1 MSVKTKI
8 VFYTQVYFLDAA
20 IEYVKLLAKQ
30 NFEVHVLIELS
41 PNQLKAN
48 ILDINT
54 ELSSYKALTSFQ
66 EVAEDWN
73 LEFLSSYF
81 AKCKSVHFCIYP
93 TKKLRST
100 WSVSETISN
109 FIIELKPDYIQMDDF
124 TQRSAFLLPLFYR
137 LRKKLLLNIHD
148 PISHSGEFQFKRE
161 LQKKIWFWLVPH
173 YVVFS
178 EYSKS
183 ILAPQLSK
191 SKKIT
196 SLRLMP
202 YTVYTSFL
210 DKKNS
215 ESPKNYISFV
225 GRISPYKGI
234 EQFIEAIPKV
244 LAVFP
249 DQQFY
254 IGGKTITGYTPTFLN
269 TTQKNVTIKNA
280 FLTNSNLAAII
291 NDSCLLVCPYKDA
304 TQSGVIM
311 SAYALACPVL
321 VTNTGGL
328 PEYVQEGKTGV
339 IAPPNSAEQ
348 IAVGIIAFLEKKA
361 AKKGVDQLSKEDF
374 TLDFESHNKKYFN
387 TLYKA

>member
-20 IEYVKLLAKQ
+20 IEYVKLLSGQ
-30 NFEVHVLIELS
+30 DFEVHVLIELS

-54 ELSSYKALTSFQ
+54 ELRSYQALTSFQ

-73 LEFLSSYF
+73 LQFLIPYF
-81 AKCKSVHFCIYP
+81 KRCASVHFCVYAS
-93 TKKLRST
+93 KGLKST
-100 WSVSETISN
+100 FKVSSSIGD
-109 FIIELKPDYIQMDDF
+109 FINKTAPDFIHLDDF
-124 TQRSAFLLPLFYR
+124 SQRFLFHLPLFWR
-137 LRKKLLLNIHD
+137 RRKSMRVNLHD
-148 PISHSGEFQFKRE
+148 PKTHTGEFQLRRE
-161 LQKKIWFWLVPH
+161 LYRKIWFAIIPH
-173 YVVFS
+173 FIVFS

-210 DKKNS
+210 DKKTS

-269 TTQKNVTIKNA
+269 TTQKNITIKNA
-280 FLTNSNLAAII
+280 FLTNSNLAAIV

-311 SAYALACPVL
+311 SAYALECPVL

-328 PEYVQEGKTGV
+328 PEYVQEGKTGIIV
-339 IAPPNSAEQ
+339 PQNSAEQ
-348 IAVGIIAFLEKKA
+348 IAMGIIAFLEKRA

-374 TLDFESHNKKYFN
+374 MLDFESHNKKYFN